1 MPTRGRC
8 SRSSTR
14 AERCLRDNSQVKIL
28 VAPDKFKGSLT
39 AVEVASALRRGMLA
53 AEPSVD
59 CVLLPLADGGDG
71 SVDAAITAGFQS
83 VELTVDGPTGV
94 PHTTI
99 FAFDGSTAVVEVAS
113 TCGLA
118 QLPGGRLEPLHSSSY
133 GVGQAIRAALEL
145 RPERVVVA
153 LGGSASTD
161 GGIGMLAALG
171 VRFTGPEGPV
181 VRADGSVLDS
191 IETIDS
197 SAIVDLR
204 GARILAVS
212 DVTNPLTGD
221 AGAAAVFG
229 PQKGATSDEVTR
241 LDEGLLALVDRAA
254 RSGFPDAAA
263 YAITPGAGSAGG
275 VGFGCLL
282 LGGTIVSGA
291 DFFLDLLRF
300 DEHLVGCDL
309 VVTGEGSL
317 DDQTASGKLVARVA
331 ERSAPVPVV
340 AVAGRLSV
348 ETSTLATLGIS
359 RAITLSELTA
369 EPTAGDAALSARVLE
384 QIGRMIV
391 LERPVQA
398 P

>member
-1 MPTRGRC
+1 VHC
-8 SRSSTR
+8 SRSSTL
-14 AERCLRDNSQVKIL
+14 AERDLRDNAQVKIL

-39 AVEVASALRRGMLA
+39 ALEVASSLRRGMLA

-71 SVDAAITAGFQS
+71 SIDAAITAGFRS

-94 PHTTI
+94 PHPTN
-99 FAFDGSTAVVEVAS
+99 FAFDGETAVVEVAS

-118 QLPGGRLEPLHSSSY
+118 ALPDGRLEPLRSSSY

-145 RPERVVVA
+145 RPNRIVVA

-171 VRFTGPEGPV
+171 VRFTG
-181 VRADGSVLDS
+181 ADGAALRVDGSTLGS
-191 IETIDS
+191 IEGIDT
-197 SAIVDLR
+197 SAIVDFR
-204 GARILAVS
+204 GATILAVS
-212 DVTNPLTGD
+212 DVTNPLTGA

-229 PQKGATSDEVTR
+229 PQKGATPVEVTR
-241 LDEGLLALVDRAA
+241 LDEGLLALVDCAG
-254 RSGFPDAAA
+254 RSGFPGASALA
-263 YAITPGAGSAGG
+263 TTPGAGSAGG

-291 DFFLDLLRF
+291 DFFLDLLGF
-300 DEHLVGCDL
+300 DERLLGCDL

-331 ERSAPVPVV
+331 ERSSPIAVV
-340 AVAGRLSV
+340 AVAGRLSIDASGL
-348 ETSTLATLGIS
+348 EALGIS
-359 RAITLSELTA
+359 RAIALSQLTS
-369 EPTAGDAALSARVLE
+369 EPTAGDPALTGRLLE
-384 QIGRMIV
+384 EIGRMIV
-391 LERPVQA
+391 DERGA
-398 P
+398 ELN